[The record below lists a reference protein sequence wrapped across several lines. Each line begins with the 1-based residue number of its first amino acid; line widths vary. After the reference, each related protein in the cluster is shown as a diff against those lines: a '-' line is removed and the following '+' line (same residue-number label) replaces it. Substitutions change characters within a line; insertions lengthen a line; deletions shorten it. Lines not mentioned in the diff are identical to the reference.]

1 MRSVLNELPSS
12 FSESPVLQLDM
23 KRTLASCAPALAVL
37 VLSLG
42 LNACANSGV
51 AAGPVAADA
60 SKPVPAAEA
69 KERLVRG
76 NARFVAGRSDHP
88 RQTPDRR
95 TELANVQ
102 HPFAVVLGCA
112 DSRVGPEVV
121 FDQGIGDLFVVREAG
136 NVIDDHSIGSI
147 EYAVEHLH
155 ANLIVVLGHERC
167 GAIAAARGGHAE
179 GHVESLI
186 RSIRPAVE
194 QTRHQDATATCQ
206 ANVRNVVRALE
217 KSKPVLY
224 KKVQSGEISVVGA
237 YYSLDTG
244 AVTYLAAK

>member
-1 MRSVLNELPSS
+1 
-12 FSESPVLQLDM
+12 M
-23 KRTLASCAPALAVL
+23 KRFLVTPVIALAAIL
-37 VLSLG
+37 VSLG
-42 LNACANSGV
+42 LNACASTGT
-51 AAGPVAADA
+51 ATTASADAGKPVAAADA
-60 SKPVPAAEA
+60 KT
-69 KERLVRG
+69 RLEQG

-136 NVIDDHSIGSI
+136 NVIDDHAIGSI

-167 GAIAAARGGHAE
+167 GAVAAARAGHAE

-186 RSIRPAVE
+186 RSIHPAVE
-194 QTRHQDATATCQ
+194 QTRNQDATATCQ
-206 ANVRNVVRALE
+206 ANVRNVVRALQN
-217 KSKPVLY
+217 SNPILR
-224 KKVQSGEISVVGA
+224 KKVQSGELVVVGA

-244 AVTYLAAK
+244 AVSYLAAR